1 MPNSLPALVAGIL
14 TSDTV
19 WHVRSDA
26 ARFERE
32 AVVPAYYIDPELPVE
47 GQAER
52 ATLVATELAQ
62 KLMRLRDAYA
72 NWPVF
77 DPGAYFDLY
86 PPHLHTLCRVEET
99 QAVLRVRLYADLL
112 LPAFRAAERFWVESF
127 LPAYHAGQ
135 GGSGANAATDAFREH
150 LSGEAMPRLA
160 ALLDAAEQ
168 SVSGALALLAD
179 NLDVVTFLGGLE
191 ERIQHRPRPGSSL
204 APGLAPA
211 LLRLPREMST
221 LTLDAMFSLPEDR
234 PPGQEVWRSYHQ
246 RQSVT

>member
-14 TSDTV
+14 TSHTA
-19 WHVRSDA
+19 WHIRSDA

-32 AVVPAYYIDPELPVE
+32 LVVPAYYIDPELPVE

-52 ATLVATELAQ
+52 ATLVAAELAQ
-62 KLMRLRDAYA
+62 KLVRLRDAYA

-77 DPGAYFDLY
+77 DPGSYFDLY

-99 QAVLRVRLYADLL
+99 QYVLRVRLYADLL
-112 LPAFRAAERFWVESF
+112 LPAFRAAERFWAESF

-135 GGSGANAATDAFREH
+135 GSPEADADAFRKH
-150 LSGEAMPRLA
+150 LGDEAMPRLA
-160 ALLDAAEQ
+160 GLLDAAEQ
-168 SVSGALALLAD
+168 AVGSALALLAD

-191 ERIQHRPRPGSSL
+191 ERIQHRPRPGSTL

-211 LLRLPREMST
+211 LLRLPRETST

-246 RQSVT
+246 RQSIP